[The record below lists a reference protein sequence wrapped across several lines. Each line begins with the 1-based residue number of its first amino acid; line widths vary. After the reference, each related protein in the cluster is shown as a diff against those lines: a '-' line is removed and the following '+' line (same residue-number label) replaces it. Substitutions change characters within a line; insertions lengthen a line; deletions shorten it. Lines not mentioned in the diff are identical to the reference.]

1 MIPIGIFNNTINA
14 PFFNSSIPF
23 VIIGGQPH
31 FNHGGISMKKGENTR
46 KHIIA
51 KSAELFNQ
59 HGYSGS
65 SLSDIT
71 ERTGIKK
78 GGIYR
83 HFSSKVEIAFEAYN
97 YASSIVSGQFSQ
109 AIAAQDTAS
118 DKLLAYFRV
127 YERVVEAPPFVG
139 GCPLLNMAI
148 ESDDGHPGL
157 RQRAQQGLAG
167 TLNAMKAIIHEGV
180 RRGEFKADL
189 NVDALATFTLST
201 LEGGIMLSK
210 LEGDN
215 RHMRMNIDSFTAY
228 LKQVCLR
235 KGPK

>member
-1 MIPIGIFNNTINA
+1 M
-14 PFFNSSIPF
+14 
-23 VIIGGQPH
+23 Q
-31 FNHGGISMKKGENTR
+31 KGENTR

-83 HFSSKVEIAFEAYN
+83 HFASKDEIALEAYN
-97 YASSIVSGQFSQ
+97 YAASIVGGQFTQ
-109 AIAAQDTAS
+109 AVAAQETAMN
-118 DKLLAYFRV
+118 KLLAYFRV

-157 RQRAQQGLAG
+157 RQRAQQGLAR
-167 TLNAMKAIIHEGV
+167 TLDSMKAIIHEGV
-180 RRGEFKADL
+180 QNGEFKADL
-189 NVDALATFTLST
+189 NVDALATFAFAT
-201 LEGGIMLSK
+201 LEGGIMMSK

-215 RHMRMNIDSFTAY
+215 RHMQMNIESFTAY
-228 LKQVCLR
+228 LKQVCL
-235 KGPK
+235 K